1 MQRSYF
7 STLCL
12 LVLHQIDA
20 AYWREWEMFHLPG
33 GVQGYLAFNMLAIP
47 ILLLGY
53 TQVLLRAD
61 KAVLF
66 AGLCAALGALTFL
79 IHAGFALAGFAQFH
93 LPLSMALIVLCL
105 VSALWQWVEIRQYA
119 LQRSVA

>member
-33 GVQGYLAFNMLAIP
+33 GIQAYLAFNLLAIP
-47 ILLLGY
+47 VLLLGY
-53 TQVLLRAD
+53 TQVLLRGD
-61 KAVLF
+61 QTLLF
-66 AGLCAALGALTFL
+66 ASLCAGLGALTFL
-79 IHAGFALAGFAQFH
+79 IHAGFALAGFSQFQ
-93 LPLSMALIVLCL
+93 LPLSMALILLCL
-105 VSALWQWVEIRQYA
+105 ASALWQLFEIRRFAQQSQLA
-119 LQRSVA
+119 

>member
-53 TQVLLRAD
+53 TQVVLRSA
-61 KAVLF
+61 KASLF
-66 AGLCAALGALTFL
+66 ASLCAALGALTFL
-79 IHAGFALAGFAQFH
+79 IHAGFALAGFSQFH
-93 LPLSMALIVLCL
+93 LPLSMALILLCL
-105 VSALWQWVEIRQYA
+105 VSALWQWVEIRKYA
-119 LQRSVA
+119 LQHSLA

>member
-33 GVQGYLAFNMLAIP
+33 GIQGYLAFNLLAIP

-53 TQVLLRAD
+53 TQVVLGGD
-61 KAVLF
+61 KAILF
-66 AGLCAALGALTFL
+66 ARLCAALGALTFL
-79 IHAGFALAGFAQFH
+79 IHAGFALAGFSQFH

-105 VSALWQWVEIRQYA
+105 TSALWQLFEIRRFA
-119 LQRSVA
+119 LQPQLA